1 MDRLVIR
8 RHRQGCRDA
17 VDGRTPPGEHELV
30 EGDGRCGRGINF
42 RDDQVAGMVDGGDLS
57 VARWDSHKPGVPTC
71 LRDGIREDGQAA
83 AHAGCQVGDLD
94 GAGQEL
100 TGGGGASGVAVG
112 LSCEDHASVRR
123 GRW

>member
-8 RHRQGCRDA
+8 RRGQGCRDA

-30 EGDGRCGRGINF
+30 EGDGRCGRGINL
-42 RDDQVAGMVDGGDLS
+42 RDDPVAGMVDGGDLG

-83 AHAGCQVGDLD
+83 VHAGCQVGDLD
-94 GAGQEL
+94 RAGQEL

-112 LSCEDHASVRR
+112 LSCEDHASIRR
-123 GRW
+123 GRG